1 MKDIQKKTGN
11 SHSTTVEGAYKKNC
25 CIATL
30 EKTPE

>member
-1 MKDIQKKTGN
+1 MKDIQKASN
-11 SHSTTVEGAYKKNC
+11 SHSTIVEGAYKKNC